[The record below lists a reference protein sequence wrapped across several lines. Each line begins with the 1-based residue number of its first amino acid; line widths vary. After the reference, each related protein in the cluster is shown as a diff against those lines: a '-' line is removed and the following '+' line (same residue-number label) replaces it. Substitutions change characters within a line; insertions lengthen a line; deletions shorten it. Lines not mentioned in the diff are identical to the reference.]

1 MNSTVGGSMPAI
13 TTNEKKKVSY
23 FREVQNELKKVTWTS
38 KEELIFCTKAVI
50 FATFAF
56 GFAIYTIDLAIRGA
70 LDGAGAIIRAVF
82 G

>member
-1 MNSTVGGSMPAI
+1 MSTI
-13 TTNEKKKVSY
+13 TEKKKLSY

-50 FATFAF
+50 VATFIF
-56 GFAIYTIDLAIRGA
+56 GFAIYVVDLGIRGA
-70 LDGAGAIIRAVF
+70 LELAGSLFRMIF

>member
-1 MNSTVGGSMPAI
+1 MSTIIGG
-13 TTNEKKKVSY
+13 EKKKVSY

-50 FATFAF
+50 IGTFVF
-56 GFAIYTIDLAIRGA
+56 GLTIYCVDLGIRGILETA
-70 LDGAGAIIRAVF
+70 ANIVQRVF